1 MTNNFSWIPFYKEL
15 ADNLE
20 DWENRQNELIEFIEV
35 LRKKNL
41 KVTPLNDKDDQD
53 DRFLLTEIDPFTVFG
68 VFNRGIVEKE
78 RIAILSE
85 FKKKF
90 DINSPLPVDFTGI
103 PILNN
108 QRSWFFAYQY
118 KRKKE
123 DIPKLWHVFK
133 LALRKDAKEN
143 KDFHKAFDEALQ
155 VWGVNTNLT
164 MGLFWMRPEQFLN
177 LDKTN
182 RAYLKI
188 KFPAD
193 GISSKFY
200 FNTLNRVTAQTK
212 SLPDLSYKAYLAAT
226 SDKPTKEKLPEPDE
240 NNYWLVGAYWSGDDQ
255 TQRFLDEGIWQNGY
269 EDKLLEE
276 VKSMKSGD
284 KIAIKA
290 SATQKNNLPF
300 DNQGKTISK
309 LIIKAR
315 GTIITNRQDGQTV
328 EVEWDSDFNTKDWFF
343 YTGRSTIWRLSLTDD
358 YRLIE
363 YSRKLVDYIWND
375 KQQDYEWFLKQ
386 WYDEQTD
393 DTQKKIISRDF
404 YSIDD
409 IINSGVFLEKEEI
422 ENIIEAIENKKNII
436 IQGSPGVGK
445 TFLVRKVA
453 YALIEEKND
462 DYIEMVQ
469 FHQSYCYEDFVRGYR
484 PAAEGSGNF
493 ELKDAVFYT
502 FCKKAENDPENK
514 YVFII
519 DEINRGNISQ
529 IFGELLMLIEAD
541 KRNRKYAVPLMYSR
555 ENEERFFIPPNVFII
570 GLMNLAD
577 RSLALVDY
585 ALRRRFAFISLTPKY
600 KNEIYHKWLKD
611 RNMKDELINLIV
623 NRMSALNEEIGKDNL
638 LGPNFWIG
646 HSYFCSNKT
655 DFNQLERSWY
665 ENVIKSEI
673 IPLIQEYWFDDSDR
687 VNELRDRLLSP

>member
-1 MTNNFSWIPFYKEL
+1 ME
-15 ADNLE
+15 
-20 DWENRQNELIEFIEV
+20 
-35 LRKKNL
+35 
-41 KVTPLNDKDDQD
+41 
-53 DRFLLTEIDPFTVFG
+53 
-68 VFNRGIVEKE
+68 
-78 RIAILSE
+78 
-85 FKKKF
+85 
-90 DINSPLPVDFTGI
+90 
-103 PILNN
+103 
-108 QRSWFFAYQY
+108 
-118 KRKKE
+118 
-123 DIPKLWHVFK
+123 
-133 LALRKDAKEN
+133 
-143 KDFHKAFDEALQ
+143 
-155 VWGVNTNLT
+155 
-164 MGLFWMRPEQFLN
+164 
-177 LDKTN
+177 
-182 RAYLKI
+182 I

-328 EVEWDSDFNTKDWFF
+328 EVEWDSDFKTKDWFF

-375 KQQDYEWFLKQ
+375 KQQDYDWFLKQ
-386 WYDEQTD
+386 WYGEQTD
-393 DTQKKIISRDF
+393 DTQEKIISRDF

-436 IQGSPGVGK
+436 LQGSPGVGK
-445 TFLVRKVA
+445 TFLARKLA

-529 IFGELLMLIEAD
+529 ILVNYLCLSRRIKEIENMQCLLCIVA
-541 KRNRKYAVPLMYSR
+541 KTR
-555 ENEERFFIPPNVFII
+555 NVF
-570 GLMNLAD
+570 LFRQM
-577 RSLALVDY
+577 
-585 ALRRRFAFISLTPKY
+585 F
-600 KNEIYHKWLKD
+600 
-611 RNMKDELINLIV
+611 
-623 NRMSALNEEIGKDNL
+623 
-638 LGPNFWIG
+638 
-646 HSYFCSNKT
+646 
-655 DFNQLERSWY
+655 
-665 ENVIKSEI
+665 
-673 IPLIQEYWFDDSDR
+673 
-687 VNELRDRLLSP
+687 LLSA